1 MSGKETGASGRG
13 DADAA
18 QTYGRWLLGL
28 WRSMIAGLAVAGIVG
43 GVKLVGLTERLVEAD
58 AKLAE
63 VDRQTEL
70 RLDRLDERVRYL
82 ERRPAAR
89 P

>member
-1 MSGKETGASGRG
+1 MSVQDGHPESH
-13 DADAA
+13 ADPDVTRA
-18 QTYGRWLLGL
+18 YGRWMLGL
-28 WRSMIAGLAVAGIVG
+28 WRSAIAGLAVAGIVG
-43 GVKLVGLTERLVEAD
+43 GIKLVGLTERLVEAD
-58 AKLAE
+58 VKLVE

-82 ERRPAAR
+82 ERRPAGR